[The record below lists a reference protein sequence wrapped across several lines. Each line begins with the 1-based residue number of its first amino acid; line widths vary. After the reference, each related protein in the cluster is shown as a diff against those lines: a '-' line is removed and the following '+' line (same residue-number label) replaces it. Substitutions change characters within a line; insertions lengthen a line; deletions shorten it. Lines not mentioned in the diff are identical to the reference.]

1 MEAIQSFLLF
11 VSENSS
17 WLFPTAIFISVAF
30 LLFTGLIKKLWT
42 IIVFAAIFGA
52 LVFCTRPEFLENLKT
67 NISSGMED
75 VIDPLKDNDYSGI
88 LDNR

>member
-17 WLFPTAIFISVAF
+17 WLFPIAIFISIAF

-42 IIVFAAIFGA
+42 IIVLIAIFGA
-52 LVFCTRPEFLENLKT
+52 IAFFTRPEFLEDLKT
-67 NISSGMED
+67 NISSGVED
-75 VIDPLKDNDYSGI
+75 VIDPLKDNDYAGI
-88 LDNR
+88 LD